1 MDGFTLGA
9 ESGGAEVSVTYIESF
24 SDVALASE
32 TAAAFVSNGAD
43 VLTGTAQMTVGAIGV
58 AEQEGLLWFGTQSN
72 QTSAAADGVV
82 AASQVYHWEIALQ
95 SLVDDIGSGKLGG
108 NTYEINL
115 ENEGLVIE
123 WGNWDVPSALTDL
136 LDQVS
141 ESVINGEVTTII
153 P

>member
-1 MDGFTLGA
+1 MVRD
-9 ESGGAEVSVTYIESF
+9 
-24 SDVALASE
+24 
-32 TAAAFVSNGAD
+32 
-43 VLTGTAQMTVGAIGV
+43 TVKPD
-58 AEQEGLLWFGTQSN
+58 F
-72 QTSAAADGVV
+72 AAADGVV

-95 SLVDDIGSGKLGG
+95 SLVDDIGNGKLGG

-153 P
+153 PKINYRGEPNGSF

>member
-1 MDGFTLGA
+1 
-9 ESGGAEVSVTYIESF
+9 
-24 SDVALASE
+24 
-32 TAAAFVSNGAD
+32 
-43 VLTGTAQMTVGAIGV
+43 MTVGAIGV

-82 AASQVYHWEIALQ
+82 AASQVYHWEVALQ
-95 SLVDDIGSGKLGG
+95 SLVDDIGNGKLGG

-123 WGNWDVPSALTDL
+123 WGNWDVPRALTDL